1 MKRIDLGL
9 ISSHKKF
16 LMRFLNP
23 FEIDLVSCKIHRN
36 KLWGKKMPMFL
47 KYKFNQHMKLIR
59 VLLISYP
66 FSIGN
71 KEIDRIFYGCFY
83 IIL

>member
-36 KLWGKKMPMFL
+36 KLWEKNADVSKI
-47 KYKFNQHMKLIR
+47 Q
-59 VLLISYP
+59 V
-66 FSIGN
+66 
-71 KEIDRIFYGCFY
+71 
-83 IIL
+83 